1 MNSLENA
8 TICAISTP
16 VGLGGVALIRM
27 SGGESLTILNK
38 IFRPKTSK
46 KHFSTTS
53 RKVYFGE
60 IVDEQGSVIDEVLI
74 WHFVAPHSYTGEDMV
89 EISCHGSLY
98 IQKTILELLIRQGCK
113 MADGGEF
120 TMRAFLNGKMDLVQ
134 AEAVAD
140 LIAAQSRASHTLAL
154 KNLRGGFSQKIQQ
167 LRNMLLNMASL
178 LELELDFSEE
188 DVEFANRNKLQT
200 LLDDLKKEIKTLVD
214 SFALGNVFKNG
225 IPVAIIGKP
234 NVGKSTLLNALM
246 NEDRAIVS
254 DIPGTTRDTIEDT
267 LNINGFTFRFMDTAG
282 IRASD
287 DILENIGID
296 RTYRAVEQSFIVIY
310 MVDTPETSIEEV
322 VAEIDYLK
330 KNHQAENKEFIVIG
344 NKTDLLLTLP
354 SHFKQWN
361 ELNPIF
367 ISAKRKE
374 NINLIIN
381 RLSEIAGKSE
391 MGDQTLISNARHYEA
406 MSCAYEAI
414 LQVEKSFHENLPT
427 DLIASDLRMVLYH
440 LGSITGEISGE
451 DILGSIFSR
460 FCIGK

>member
-1 MNSLENA
+1 MNQLENK

-16 VGLGGVALIRM
+16 AGSGAVALVRM
-27 SGGESLTILNK
+27 TGSESLPILNK
-38 IFRPKTSK
+38 IFHPKTQK
-46 KHFSTTS
+46 DDFHPFP
-53 RKVYFGE
+53 RRIYFGDL
-60 IVDEQGSVIDEVLI
+60 VDEQGTLIDEVLV
-74 WHFVAPHSYTGEDMV
+74 WYFAAPNSYTGEDMV
-89 EISCHGSLY
+89 GISCHGSPFV
-98 IQKTILELLIRQGCK
+98 QKTILELLIRQGCK
-113 MADGGEF
+113 PADGGEF

-140 LIAAQSRASHTLAL
+140 LIASQSRASHTLAM
-154 KNLRGGFSQKIQQ
+154 KNLRGGFSHKIQQ
-167 LRNMLLNMASL
+167 LREQLLHLASL

-188 DVEFANRNKLQT
+188 DVEFANRNALKQ
-200 LLDDLKKEIKTLVD
+200 LLDELKTEIKTLVD

-282 IRASD
+282 IRASND
-287 DILENIGID
+287 MLENYGIE
-296 RTYRAVEQSFIVIY
+296 RTYRAVEQSFVILY
-310 MVDTPETSIEEV
+310 MVDTPETSIEEIV
-322 VAEIDYLK
+322 TEIDYLK
-330 KNHQAENKEFIVIG
+330 KHHHAENKEFIVIG
-344 NKTDLLLTLP
+344 NKTDLLVTLP
-354 SHFKQWN
+354 PHFKKWN

-374 NINLIIN
+374 NINLIVE
-381 RLSEIAGKSE
+381 RLSEIAQKSE
-391 MGDQTLISNARHYEA
+391 MGDRTLISNARHYEA
-406 MSCAYEAI
+406 MSCAYDAL
-414 LQVEKSFHENLPT
+414 LQVEKSFLENLPT

-440 LGSITGEISGE
+440 LGSITGEISSE
-451 DILGSIFSR
+451 EILGNIFGR